1 MLNEFKPLF
10 DGLTHLKIKKTK
22 KEGKKMNTKTKVS
35 KKRSRAILS
44 ILLIAA
50 ILITGAFAFLTAQDS
65 KTNVFTVG
73 SVKIEL
79 SEQFDTDLNGQIDD
93 DETFTSSNSD
103 EDVAIEGNIV
113 PGQTVIKRP
122 YVDNTGKNEAWI
134 YITVGIPTDS
144 IGNVTRDENGDVA
157 ITKNENNRI
166 EIPVQAYAIQK
177 NYKNETTAD
186 GVWSAYIQSTA
197 TSIFGSLEENE
208 AKLSDRIP
216 LFTIINDNGAE
227 NKPSSDWHIIG
238 DVYKSQDGN
247 NYYTFAYDSLLDVN
261 TSTTFAFEAV
271 KLIDEIGN
279 ASPIKLNYYKVEQAD
294 SESTANGTINLSST
308 TAIPENYE
316 LVKTEYYMP
325 GDTVTSL
332 YFDTTLAK
340 TGYSF
345 DWRFIDDETKS
356 AYPGMTINTDTDLLT
371 TYSNEMGGTESDE
384 YTGTDWL
391 VYSVEYDN
399 ISGTLYAVLNGA
411 DYGHAHYPTGSTTE
425 TVLIPAN
432 ITVTRTSD
440 TTYSIPDGTF
450 KQASDGAASHM
461 NIGETYKIPV
471 TKMQGNKDLTECQA
485 LANITKKVIIG
496 DNIHY
501 IGGVFEASSTLEQI
515 VLPYAATESNSSF
528 KDCDQITSVEFPNN
542 FVNIGD
548 YMFEGCDGLQ
558 ALSISNGV
566 QTIGAFAFSE
576 CNNLTTLT
584 TPDTLTKIYERAFST
599 CAALSTIS
607 LSNSVEY
614 LDKGV
619 FENCPVSDFTM
630 GKNIHTVAS
639 ETTYKWNGVPVI
651 RFTGSIEEYCAIE
664 THPTDLS
671 ALYIDGQLITGS
683 LNIPDGVTAIPDYA
697 FKHCTLT
704 DVTIPSSVKNIGNSA
719 FYETNVKTL
728 SIAEGVE
735 TIGNSAFISA
745 QISELV
751 LPSTITSIGGAA
763 FRYAPIKELT
773 KQSEFNTPDA
783 DKWENEI
790 FGGPSG
796 SVIEVLNLGKE
807 AETAS
812 INSTG
817 LSKLKAYYVDD
828 NNPYLSD
835 IDGVLYSADQTALYS
850 CPPQKSGEVNVPAS
864 TNSIASMSG
873 CQLVTAINVD
883 KNNTIFASEDGVV
896 YNKEK
901 TELKIFPGGKT
912 TFVMPES
919 LASIP
924 SGFFAGS
931 KIRSVTFNNIITE
944 IKDETFMN
952 SALRAVEIPDNIADI
967 GERAFA
973 GCSVLGTIKL
983 PQTLASIGA
992 NAFLSCP
999 SIVETYYAGSV
1010 DDWNAISFGNSFSTP
1025 NFSNKNYSWFRD
1037 VSFYVQ
1043 GELITNLAFSAETT
1057 TINEIAFSYLSQL
1070 TSIDLSNIKELKERA
1085 FTGCKSLTSI
1095 TFPES
1100 VTTIGNYA
1108 FSGCKKVTDIS
1119 LSDKITEI
1127 GAGAFSGCKALT
1139 RVTLPNQLS
1148 VIYESTF
1155 KDCTVLNAVSIPN
1168 GIVEIRDSAFAG
1180 CTNLTSITI
1189 PATVS
1194 HMGTQI
1200 FSGCTNLTSATIN
1213 GPILGSSLF
1222 EGCSKLSN
1230 VVLSNNLQTIEQSAF
1245 TSCTA
1250 LENIAIPDSV
1260 TTIAGWVFSN
1270 CSSLKEICIP
1280 ESVTSID
1287 TRVFNNCT
1295 SLKKV
1300 TFNSDAPI
1308 QAYYWDRYFA
1318 GCNNIETVIFG
1329 DEVTH
1334 IDNWFQG
1341 KTNLKTVSIGSEVT
1355 IIGANAFNGCSGLVQ
1370 VNIPEKVETI
1380 SNSAFEGC
1388 GSLTSITIPQSVKAI
1403 GEKAFK
1409 GCSGLT
1415 SIVIPSGVTTLSS
1428 YSLANCDALTVI
1440 SIPDT
1445 VTVLGDY
1452 AFSND
1457 FNLTTIN
1464 FSGTM
1469 SEWNDLQSGRTF
1481 VMLGLSSG
1489 VTIRCSDETVT
1500 TQ

>member
-1 MLNEFKPLF
+1 
-10 DGLTHLKIKKTK
+10 
-22 KEGKKMNTKTKVS
+22 MNTKTKVS
-35 KKRSRAILS
+35 KTKSRAILS

-79 SEQFDTDLNGQIDD
+79 LEQFDTDLSGQIDN
-93 DETFTSSNSD
+93 DETFTSSNSND
-103 EDVAIEGNIV
+103 DVVMESNIV

-122 YVDNTGKNEAWI
+122 YIENTGKNEAWV
-134 YITVGIPTDS
+134 YVTVGIPTDS
-144 IGNVTRDENGDVA
+144 INNITRDDKGRVA
-157 ITKNENNRI
+157 ITETGNNRI

-177 NYKNETTAD
+177 NYQKETTVD
-186 GVWSAYIQSTA
+186 GVWRAYTQNTA
-197 TSIFGSLEENE
+197 TSIFGLLEENE
-208 AKLSDRIP
+208 AKLADRIP
-216 LFTIINDNGAE
+216 LFTIINSNGAE
-227 NKPSSDWHIIG
+227 NKPNSGWHIIG

-247 NYYTFAYDSLLDVN
+247 NYYTFAYDALLDAK
-261 TSTTFAFEAV
+261 TSTAFAFEAV

-279 ASPIKLNYYKVEQAD
+279 ASPIKLNYYKVVQAE
-294 SESTANGTINLSST
+294 SENTANGTINLSSNT
-308 TAIPENYE
+308 TIPENCE

-345 DWRFIDDETKS
+345 DWRFADDATKS

-371 TYSNEMGGTESDE
+371 TYSNATGSTVDEE

-391 VYSVEYDN
+391 VYSLEYDAQ
-399 ISGTLYAVLNGA
+399 SETLYAVLNGA

-432 ITVTRTSD
+432 ITVTRTSESS
-440 TTYSIPDGTF
+440 YSIPDGTF
-450 KQASDGAASHM
+450 KQASESAASHM
-461 NIGETYKIPV
+461 NVGETYKIPV

-485 LANITKKVIIG
+485 LANVTKKVVIG
-496 DNIHY
+496 DNIKY

-515 VLPYAATESNSSF
+515 VLPYAATESDSAF
-528 KDCDQITSVEFPNN
+528 KDCDKVTSVDFPNN
-542 FVNIGD
+542 FVNIGS

-558 ALSISNGV
+558 ELSISNGV
-566 QTIGAFAFSE
+566 QTIGAFSFSQ
-576 CNNLTTLT
+576 CNNLATLT
-584 TPDTLTKIYERAFST
+584 TPDTLTKIYERAFSL
-599 CAALSTIS
+599 CRSLSIIS

-639 ETTYKWNGVPVI
+639 ETAYKWNGVPVI
-651 RFTGSIEEYCAIE
+651 HFTGNIEEYCAIK

-671 ALYIDGQLITGS
+671 ALYIDGRLIEGS
-683 LNIPDGVTAIPDYA
+683 LSIPDGVTTIPDYA
-697 FKHCTLT
+697 FKHCSLT
-704 DVTIPSSVKNIGNSA
+704 DVTIPSSVKSIGNSA
-719 FYETNVKTL
+719 FYETGAAEL

-735 TIGNSAFISA
+735 TIGNSAFISSN
-745 QISELV
+745 ITELK
-751 LPSTITSIGGAA
+751 LPSTITSIGGSA

-773 KQSEFNTPDA
+773 KQSEFSCPDA
-783 DKWENEI
+783 AQWKAEI
-790 FGGPSG
+790 FGNPNG
-796 SVIEVLNLGKE
+796 SDIEVLNLGKE
-807 AETAS
+807 AKTAT
-812 INSTG
+812 IYSTG
-817 LSKLKAYYVDD
+817 LTKLSAYHVDSD
-828 NNPYLSD
+828 NPYLSD
-835 IDGVLYSADQTALYS
+835 IDGVLYNADQTIMYA
-850 CPPQKSGEVNVPAS
+850 CPLQKSGEVNVPS
-864 TNSIASMSG
+864 NTTSIASMSD
-873 CQLVTAINVD
+873 CQKVTAINVD
-883 KNNTIFASEDGVV
+883 ENNATFSSEDGVV

-901 TELKIFPGGKT
+901 TELQIFPGGKT
-912 TFVMPES
+912 TFVMPET
-919 LASIP
+919 LISIP
-924 SGFFAGS
+924 SGFFSGS
-931 KIRSVTFNNIITE
+931 KIRSVTFNNIITKIE
-944 IKDETFMN
+944 DETFMN
-952 SALRAVEIPDNIADI
+952 SALRTVEIPDNITNI

-999 SIVETYYAGSV
+999 SIAETYYEGSV
-1010 DDWNAISFGNSFSTP
+1010 DTWNLISFDSLCSNP
-1025 NFSNKNYSWFRD
+1025 NFSNKGGHWFRD

-1043 GELITNLAFSAETT
+1043 DEMITSLAFSPDT
-1057 TINEIAFSYLSQL
+1057 TIINEFAFSYLNQL
-1070 TSIDLSNIKELKERA
+1070 TSIDLSNIQEIKGYA
-1085 FTGCKSLTSI
+1085 FAGCKSLTNI

-1100 VTTIGNYA
+1100 VTAVGNYA

-1119 LSDKITEI
+1119 FSNKITEI
-1127 GAGAFSGCKALT
+1127 GAGAFNGCKALT
-1139 RVTLPNQLS
+1139 SVTLPNQLS

-1155 KDCTVLNAVSIPN
+1155 KDCTALGSVSIPN
-1168 GIVEIRDSAFAG
+1168 NMVEIRDSAFAG

-1189 PATVS
+1189 PASVS

-1200 FSGCTNLTSATIN
+1200 FSGCTNLASATIN
-1213 GPILGSSLF
+1213 SSVLGSSLF
-1222 EGCSKLSN
+1222 QGCSKLSN
-1230 VVLSNNLQTIEQSAF
+1230 VVLSNNLKSIEQSAF
-1245 TSCTA
+1245 ISCTA
-1250 LENIAIPDSV
+1250 LENITIPDSV
-1260 TTIAGWVFSN
+1260 TTIAGWVFSG

-1280 ESVTSID
+1280 KSVTSID

-1355 IIGANAFNGCSGLVQ
+1355 VIGANAFNGCSGLVQ

-1388 GSLTSITIPQSVKAI
+1388 SSLTSITIPQSAKTI

-1415 SIVIPSGVTTLSS
+1415 SIVIPSGVTKLSS

-1445 VTVLGDY
+1445 VTVLDDY

-1489 VTIRCSDETVT
+1489 VTITCTDGTVT